1 MAKNSGEVMNFLNN
15 LADRTKKYAKS
26 EFDELKKFVSKSTNS
41 DYLEASDIAYYSEK
55 LRQKKF
61 SISQEEL
68 RRYFP
73 VNQVING
80 LFEITK
86 KLYDVNIKKRSGVQ
100 IWHDDVNFYDIFDRK
115 GKI

>member
-1 MAKNSGEVMNFLNN
+1 MQ
-15 LADRTKKYAKS
+15 KS

-41 DYLEASDIAYYSEK
+41 DYLEAYDIAYYSEK

-80 LFEITK
+80 LIRNYEK
-86 KLYDVNIKKRSGVQ
+86 V
-100 IWHDDVNFYDIFDRK
+100 IWS
-115 GKI
+115 